1 MTAAKLTLIALLS
14 LLPGLLLVPA
24 LAQDRQDE
32 VAIRNIVKD
41 EVTAWDRGDAVS
53 YSRHF
58 AADGTFTNIMGNLF
72 EGHEEFVKQH
82 ERFFQTI
89 FGGSKLRQDI
99 VSLQF
104 VTPDVAIVNILTA
117 VSGMKIPNSRDDSF
131 DAKGRLRTR
140 LLQVF
145 ARRNDA
151 WQIVAYH
158 NVEVKDA
165 RHLPEP
171 K

>member
-1 MTAAKLTLIALLS
+1 LITAKVTPVALLI

-24 LAQDRQDE
+24 LAQNQQDK
-32 VAIRNIVKD
+32 VAIRNIVQE
-41 EVTAWDRGDAVS
+41 EVAAWDKGDAVS

-58 AADGTFTNIMGNLF
+58 AADGTFTNVMGTFF
-72 EGHEEFVKQH
+72 EGHEVFVEQH
-82 ERFFQTI
+82 DHIFQTI
-89 FGGSKLRQDI
+89 FRGSKLQQDVI
-99 VSLQF
+99 SLQF
-104 VTPDVAIVNILTA
+104 VTPDVAVVNILTA
-117 VSGMKIPNSRDDSF
+117 VSGTKIPNSRADNF

-145 ARRNDA
+145 VRRNGA